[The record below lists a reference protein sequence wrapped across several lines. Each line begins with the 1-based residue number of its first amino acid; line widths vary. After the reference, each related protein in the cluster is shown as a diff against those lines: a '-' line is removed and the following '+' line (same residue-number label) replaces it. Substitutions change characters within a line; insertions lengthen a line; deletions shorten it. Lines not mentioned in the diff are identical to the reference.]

1 MGLQGTDVLNNLP
14 TLPDGSPNPNYNPK
28 GFPGYVPTTPG
39 MQSAL
44 SGFGETIG
52 SDGSAQPT
60 LDLQKILSG
69 GSLQAMG
76 LNPANFPKFAGKWLS
91 GGGEAADT
99 LGTALEANRNRTAR
113 LALADLNTTAGVSGN
128 LGGTVSGIGKL
139 DLASRYATQGA
150 QDAATVAATREA
162 NLAGRMNQVLSG
174 GGMIL
179 GNLSQE
185 RGQNIGGQESL
196 IGSGLA
202 RNQQQLDAYRQKYGM
217 ETDLANRPMDYA
229 TGNYSSWLNRPQQ
242 GSDLDAILAG
252 VGAGASG
259 LNAYSQYLAAGA

>member
-1 MGLQGTDVLNNLP
+1 MGLQGEAVLNNLP

-28 GFPGYVPTTPG
+28 GFPGYVPPTPG
-39 MQSAL
+39 MLSSL
-44 SGFGETIG
+44 SGYGEAIG

-60 LDLQKILSG
+60 LDLQKLLSG

-76 LNPANFPKFAGKWLS
+76 LDPANFPKFAGKWL
-91 GGGEAADT
+91 GGGGQAADT
-99 LGTALEANRNRTAR
+99 LGVALQKSRDQAAKY
-113 LALADLNTTAGVSGN
+113 ALADLNTTAGVSGN
-128 LGGTVSGIGKL
+128 LGGTVSGIGKI
-139 DLASRYATQGA
+139 DLASRYAAQGA
-150 QDAATVAATREA
+150 QDEASVAATREA

-202 RNQQQLDAYRQKYGM
+202 RNQQILDARRNQFGM

-242 GSDLDAILAG
+242 MSDLDAILAG

-259 LNAYSQYLAAGA
+259 LNAYSQYLGAVA